1 MPVPPRIIYNY
12 TTTEFRYETYCG
24 LYCGACDILM
34 AYQRGLEQQT
44 PPEWSELGEP
54 LRRHIPQAEI
64 VCHGCKTDTVFA
76 GCAKCPIRKCGRN
89 HPEIETCLDCKR
101 YPCWRHKFF
110 KIVVALLNFEK
121 KLPHQKIKPRNLQTI
136 REKGLRAWLE
146 EQQRVWACPD
156 CQTSFSWYQRKCKQ
170 CGRELDSIKD
180 YNNLK

>member
-1 MPVPPRIIYNY
+1 MQ
-12 TTTEFRYETYCG
+12 EFRYETYCG

-34 AYQRGLEQQT
+34 AYKRGLEQQAQ
-44 PPEWSELGEP
+44 PEWSELGEP

-110 KIVVALLNFEK
+110 KIVIALLNFEK

-170 CGRELDSIKD
+170 CGRVLDSIKD